1 MVCLLCH
8 QTTGN
13 IIARELRGG
22 EPIPVFY
29 CEHCQLGMLST
40 IAPKQV
46 LKKFYATEYR
56 KIASPRLGQAT
67 NPKELFELAL
77 PFQSERIKL
86 LKKYFGK
93 SKRLLEVGCSA
104 GMFLWHAR
112 KYLGEVVGI
121 DYDQRAARFAAK
133 QCACQVFNTDI
144 TSTSLKTGSFDIIC
158 AFQTLEHVSD
168 PVAFIAQYKKYLKPG
183 GVIAIEVPNLRDALV
198 STYDLPNHA
207 KFFYHLS
214 HPWYFTETSLQK
226 LMRANGFNGR
236 VFYVQ
241 DYNLFNHVNWILN
254 DRPQASNTLGLCSP
268 QLPFRQT
275 VSAEVKTKLTGF
287 IKKIDEDYKRKLKQ
301 LKLAANIFYLGKLK

>member
-77 PFQSERIKL
+77 PLQSERIKL

-144 TSTSLKTGSFDIIC
+144 LDAVELGNLIDLALVTAEAAKARSESRGAHYREDFPKRDDLQWMKHSLASMANGKVSLKYKPVVITK
-158 AFQTLEHVSD
+158 FQPQER
-168 PVAFIAQYKKYLKPG
+168 KY
-183 GVIAIEVPNLRDALV
+183 
-198 STYDLPNHA
+198 
-207 KFFYHLS
+207 
-214 HPWYFTETSLQK
+214 
-226 LMRANGFNGR
+226 
-236 VFYVQ
+236 
-241 DYNLFNHVNWILN
+241 
-254 DRPQASNTLGLCSP
+254 
-268 QLPFRQT
+268 
-275 VSAEVKTKLTGF
+275 
-287 IKKIDEDYKRKLKQ
+287 
-301 LKLAANIFYLGKLK
+301 